1 MASLD
6 ACNSRGQVNNPARN
20 SELQPS
26 GGDMGLLEGK
36 VALVTGAGTGIGKGI
51 ARMFVDEGARVVIA
65 ARREELL
72 AESCRYAPEAMSWVR
87 MDLNSHDER
96 AAALKTVVER
106 HGKLDILVSNAGA
119 QLWKSFDDT
128 TEEEI
133 DEIYLTNLSS
143 TVRFVKQAVPY
154 LEKSKGNIVII
165 SSTAGRYVLSPSQ
178 LLSVYGASKAGLNQ
192 FTRAVAPEIGPRGIR
207 INAVAPGLTRG
218 EYADE
223 GLSRNDQATQDWIR
237 NSTPLGRI
245 GEPEDIARVVLF
257 MASDMA
263 SWVTG
268 QVIDA
273 SGGWQIA
280 GG

>member
-1 MASLD
+1 
-6 ACNSRGQVNNPARN
+6 
-20 SELQPS
+20 
-26 GGDMGLLEGK
+26 MGMLEGK

-51 ARMFVDEGARVVIA
+51 ATMFAAEGAKVVIA
-65 ARREELL
+65 ARRTEKLEQTCAL
-72 AESCRYAPEAMSWVR
+72 APNSISWVR
-87 MDLNSHDER
+87 MDLTDEAAR
-96 AAALKTVVER
+96 AAALETVIER
-106 HGKLDILVSNAGA
+106 HGKLDVLVSNAGA
-119 QLWKSFDDT
+119 QLWKSFADT
-128 TEEEI
+128 SNEEI
-133 DEIYLTNLSS
+133 DEIYLTNLSA

-154 LEKSKGNIVII
+154 LENAKGNVVII
-165 SSTAGRYVLSPSQ
+165 SSTASRYVLSPSQ

-192 FTRAVAPEIGPRGIR
+192 FTRAVAPELGPLGIR

-223 GLSRNDQATQDWIR
+223 GVDTSNPETQAWIR
-237 NSTPLGRI
+237 SVTPLGRI
-245 GEPEDIARVVLF
+245 GEAEDIARVVTF

-273 SGGWQIA
+273 SGGWQIS

>member
-1 MASLD
+1 
-6 ACNSRGQVNNPARN
+6 
-20 SELQPS
+20 
-26 GGDMGLLEGK
+26 MGMLEGK

-51 ARMFVDEGARVVIA
+51 ATMFAAQGAKVVIA
-65 ARREELL
+65 ARR
-72 AESCRYAPEAMSWVR
+72 AEKLQQTCALAPESISWVA
-87 MDLNSHDER
+87 MDLNDADQR
-96 AAALKTVVER
+96 ARALETVIER
-106 HGKLDILVSNAGA
+106 HGRLDVLVSNAGA
-119 QLWKSFDDT
+119 QLWKSFADT
-128 TEEEI
+128 SDAEI
-133 DEIYLTNLSS
+133 DEIYRTNLAS

-154 LEKSKGNIVII
+154 LEQAGGNIVII

-192 FTRAVAPEIGPRGIR
+192 FTRAVAPELGPRGIR

-223 GLSRNDQATQDWIR
+223 GLEQNDQATQDWIR
-237 NSTPLGRI
+237 ASTPLGRI
-245 GEPEDIARVVLF
+245 GEPEDIARVVTF

-263 SWVTG
+263 GWVTG

>member
-1 MASLD
+1 
-6 ACNSRGQVNNPARN
+6 
-20 SELQPS
+20 
-26 GGDMGLLEGK
+26 MGMLGGK
-36 VALVTGAGTGIGKGI
+36 VALITGAGTGIGKGT
-51 ARMFVDEGARVVIA
+51 ALRFVQEGAKVVIA
-65 ARREELL
+65 ARRIEKLQETCAL
-72 AESCRYAPEAMSWVR
+72 APGDITWVR
-87 MDLNSHDER
+87 MDLNDADER
-96 AAALKTVVER
+96 ACALATVVER
-106 HGKLDILVSNAGA
+106 HGRLDVLVSNAGS

-128 TEEEI
+128 TDSEI
-133 DEIYLTNLSS
+133 EDIYQTNLAS

-165 SSTAGRYVLSPSQ
+165 SSCAGRYVLCPSQ
-178 LLSVYGASKAGLNQ
+178 WLSVYGASKAGLNQ
-192 FTRAVAPEIGPRGIR
+192 FTRAVAPELGPKGIR

-223 GLSRNDQATQDWIR
+223 GLKHNDVATQEWIR
-237 NSTPLGRI
+237 SVTPLGRM
-245 GEPEDIARVVLF
+245 GEPDDIARVVTF

-268 QVIDA
+268 QVLDA

>member
-1 MASLD
+1 
-6 ACNSRGQVNNPARN
+6 
-20 SELQPS
+20 
-26 GGDMGLLEGK
+26 MGMLAGK

-51 ARMFVDEGARVVIA
+51 ATMFAAEGAKVVIA
-65 ARREELL
+65 ARRVEKLQQTCAL
-72 AESCRYAPEAMSWVR
+72 APDTISWVR
-87 MDLNSHDER
+87 MDLNDEAER
-96 AAALKTVVER
+96 AAALEAVIER
-106 HGKLDILVSNAGA
+106 HGRLDVLVSNAGA
-119 QLWKSFDDT
+119 QLWKSFADT
-128 TEEEI
+128 TSEEI
-133 DEIYLTNLSS
+133 EEVYLTNLSS

-154 LEKSKGNIVII
+154 LVKAKGNVVII

-192 FTRAVAPEIGPRGIR
+192 FTRAVAPELGPLGIR

-223 GLSRNDQATQDWIR
+223 GVDTSNPATQEWIR
-237 NSTPLGRI
+237 SVTPLGRM
-245 GEPEDIARVVLF
+245 GELEDIARVVTF

-268 QVIDA
+268 QVLDA
-273 SGGWQIA
+273 SGGWQIS